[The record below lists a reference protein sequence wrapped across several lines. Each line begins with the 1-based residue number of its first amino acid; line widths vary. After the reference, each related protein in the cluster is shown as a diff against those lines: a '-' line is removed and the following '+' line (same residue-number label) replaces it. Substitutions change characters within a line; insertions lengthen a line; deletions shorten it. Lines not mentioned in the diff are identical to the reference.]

1 MPEPSIQRPVANP
14 WSIAPFVE
22 VSPVT
27 KSEQEGV
34 IVKVAPV
41 SIVTGNDGLGTVQE
55 KEDLWDKLGPID
67 AMLHSMVSR
76 STGRHGN
83 KGAKWNSG
91 GVAGWFG
98 WFVGTKGGE
107 DGTQK
112 RL

>member
-1 MPEPSIQRPVANP
+1 MVPEPSIRRPVANP
-14 WSIAPFVE
+14 WSIAPSVE

-27 KSEQEGV
+27 KSEQKGV

-41 SIVTGNDGLGTVQE
+41 SIVTGNEGLGAVQE
-55 KEDLWDKLGPID
+55 KEDRWGPVD
-67 AMLHSMVSR
+67 AMLHSMVSH
-76 STGRHGN
+76 STGRDEN

>member
-1 MPEPSIQRPVANP
+1 MVPEPSIRRPVTNL
-14 WSIAPFVE
+14 WSIAPSVE

-27 KSEQEGV
+27 KSEQKGV

-41 SIVTGNDGLGTVQE
+41 SIVTGNEGLGTVQE
-55 KEDLWDKLGPID
+55 KEDRWGPVD
-67 AMLHSMVSR
+67 AMLHSMVSC
-76 STGRHGN
+76 STGRDGN

-107 DGTQK
+107 DGTRQ